1 MLGKEDISFYETYA
15 FSGLPSIQ
23 LTNDLFY
30 GGFSLGNIIDET
42 IYFPIAYYYEGH
54 RVKGQMVWNEPYK
67 ILEMEKCQLSKFGK
81 KYWDIFKYKDLNNLY
96 CFKDVSQIIL
106 EGYSHLDSF
115 KYLQVYFMPCIGHTP
130 DGRECNDISILEKFF
145 EKNSITFNI
154 QDIELTP
161 HIYDTPSQPL
171 EKDINGPAF
180 KSLYQ
185 QLYTYM
191 DIVNLE
197 TDKML

>member
-1 MLGKEDISFYETYA
+1 
-15 FSGLPSIQ
+15 
-23 LTNDLFY
+23 
-30 GGFSLGNIIDET
+30 
-42 IYFPIAYYYEGH
+42 
-54 RVKGQMVWNEPYK
+54 
-67 ILEMEKCQLSKFGK
+67 
-81 KYWDIFKYKDLNNLY
+81 
-96 CFKDVSQIIL
+96 
-106 EGYSHLDSF
+106 
-115 KYLQVYFMPCIGHTP
+115 MPCIGHTP

-161 HIYDTPSQPL
+161 YIYDTPSQPL

>member
-1 MLGKEDISFYETYA
+1 
-15 FSGLPSIQ
+15 
-23 LTNDLFY
+23 
-30 GGFSLGNIIDET
+30 
-42 IYFPIAYYYEGH
+42 
-54 RVKGQMVWNEPYK
+54 
-67 ILEMEKCQLSKFGK
+67 
-81 KYWDIFKYKDLNNLY
+81 
-96 CFKDVSQIIL
+96 VSQIIL

-197 TDKML
+197 TDKMLYA